1 MNSAKMAKKAGAVAL
16 IALFTGALFTGSA
29 QAERSPDGLPPVD
42 QSTQQK
48 NREAALSSTQRS
60 LAAYQEEFINAAG
73 PAAQAVQAEFRV
85 PASVAT
91 GQAILESNWGR
102 STLSVNDKNYFG
114 FKCTSPG
121 APGPIAIGC
130 HKYSTTECTPT
141 CHTVDAYFRVYASMR
156 DSFRDYGRL
165 LNSNPVYAP
174 AFQHLNDPDEFIRK
188 IGAHYAT
195 DPQYANKVISLM
207 RNWNLYR
214 FNTPIAAGSS
224 LSGDG
229 KADFITV
236 LPSGEVKAWRNGAGF
251 AAMPWDADAIVGT
264 GFAEDN
270 VKFAD
275 LDGDGDK
282 ELITVLPS
290 GEVKAWRNGAGFAAM
305 PWDADA
311 IIATGFT
318 KDNVQFAD
326 LDGDRKAEIIQV
338 LPSGEVKAWHNGAG
352 FAAMPWNADAII
364 ATGFTKDNVQFADLD
379 GDGKA
384 ELTTVLPGGEVK
396 AWHNGA
402 GFAAMPWNADAII
415 ATGFTKDN
423 VQFGDLDGDGKA
435 ELTTVLPGGE
445 VKAWHNGAGFAAMPW
460 NADAIIA
467 TGFTSRNY
475 KLA

>member
-1 MNSAKMAKKAGAVAL
+1 MKSFTKLCLFVAATATTLAGTAATTASASAKPTPSPSPEVSLMFNCATYAANRTTSRSEALVRAQTWIDARVPYSQSACHGNQYGEYRTDCSGYVSMAWGLRHSYTTATLYQVTHEIPRSDLRPGDALNRPGDHVAL
-16 IALFTGALFTGSA
+16 FLRWADAAKTK
-29 QAERSPDGLPPVD
+29 PVV
-42 QSTQQK
+42 
-48 NREAALSSTQRS
+48 REQ
-60 LAAYQEEFINAAG
+60 AG
-73 PAAQAVQAEFRV
+73 P
-85 PASVAT
+85 
-91 GQAILESNWGR
+91 N
-102 STLSVNDKNYFG
+102 
-114 FKCTSPG
+114 G
-121 APGPIAIGC
+121 AP
-130 HKYSTTECTPT
+130 TTERTWS
-141 CHTVDAYFRVYASMR
+141 A
-156 DSFRDYGRL
+156 
-165 LNSNPVYAP
+165 
-174 AFQHLNDPDEFIRK
+174 
-188 IGAHYAT
+188 AT
-195 DPQYANKVISLM
+195 ANT
-207 RNWNLYR
+207 Y
-214 FNTPIAAGSS
+214 TPIRYNNIAEDAAAGSS

-229 KADFITV
+229 KADF
-236 LPSGEVKAWRNGAGF
+236 
-251 AAMPWDADAIVGT
+251 
-264 GFAEDN
+264 
-270 VKFAD
+270 
-275 LDGDGDK
+275 
-282 ELITVLPS
+282 ITVLPS

-396 AWHNGA
+396 AWYNGA